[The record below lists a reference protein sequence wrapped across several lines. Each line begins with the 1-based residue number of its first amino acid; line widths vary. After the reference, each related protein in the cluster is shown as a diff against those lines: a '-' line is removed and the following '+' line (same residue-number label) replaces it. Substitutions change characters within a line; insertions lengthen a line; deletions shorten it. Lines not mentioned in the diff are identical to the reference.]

1 MSCIYT
7 IKGIVQVHISASFWC
22 PDALE
27 DGQKK
32 IIADR
37 YGKGATM
44 AELAD
49 QYGVGVGTIHRALRP
64 FLASAA
70 A

>member
-1 MSCIYT
+1 MG
-7 IKGIVQVHISASFWC
+7 KRFGR
-22 PDALE
+22 PDALD
-27 DGQKK
+27 DGKK
-32 IIADR
+32 RVIADR

-44 AELAD
+44 AELGD
-49 QYGVGVGTIHRALRP
+49 EYGVGVGTIHRALRP

>member
-44 AELAD
+44 AELAEE
-49 QYGVGVGTIHRALRP
+49 YGVGPVYQIRA
-64 FLASAA
+64 ASGRTAA
-70 A
+70 